1 MHFDDILNCVDA
13 DKDDDGLEEGEE
25 RDEPKPRALHKTLS
39 IFLRNLP
46 SAVTK
51 QEVEEVCIVYMKL
64 TVHLHCQA
72 SFHFSIVA
80 L

>member
-1 MHFDDILNCVDA
+1 MDNCDIWTQLIDA

-46 SAVTK
+46 CAVTK
-51 QEVEEVCIVYMKL
+51 QEVEEVCIGEILYSYVSDML
-64 TVHLHCQA
+64 ILFG
-72 SFHFSIVA
+72 S